1 LLINICSCSSH
12 FPLPC
17 RPASGSTA
25 HSADSASPCPP
36 TSPVHCPSVT
46 EAAPP
51 PPHHPLP
58 VHQSP
63 PLPRTLYTRSFSPS
77 PPPPIAQNSNLT
89 PGAAA
94 TIPINLLPH
103 VARTGPSLR
112 YGGRLVGPPSFGHG
126 LMDSDT
132 ITSRERTTVQGRRRA
147 NEPGHVRSRT
157 NDVGVL

>member
-1 LLINICSCSSH
+1 VLLAVPPPVPSGLRFHRSLHRLRLSMSA
-12 FPLPC
+12 PLALSI
-17 RPASGSTA
+17 RDRGGAST
-25 HSADSASPCPP
+25 
-36 TSPVHCPSVT
+36 
-46 EAAPP
+46 APP
-51 PPHHPLP
+51 PTAGAPL
-58 VHQSP
+58 P
-63 PLPRTLYTRSFSPS
+63 PLPRTLYTWSFSPP
-77 PPPPIAQNSNLT
+77 PPPPIAQNPNST
-89 PGAAA
+89 SGAAA

-112 YGGRLVGPPSFGHG
+112 YRGRLVGPPSFGHG